1 MLQVLVSL
9 SESAYKEMC
18 ENGIDNVDYDIR
30 QMMKNGKVV
39 NSDRNLCDS
48 CVTSG
53 CVLQSGIVR
62 KHCDFY
68 TEEAEPCEDA
78 VSRKDMYFKLT
89 NGAYPNETIEQFIDR
104 LVKELE
110 AMPPVTPTQRW
121 IPVSERLPEKNMRCL
136 VAVGRFNFTEIATY
150 SDLMEIID
158 HKIFYQG
165 DVGNDSFKNIT
176 QYVKAWMPLPKAYKV
191 VKKCCSDCKHHTN
204 GEIHGVTP
212 CGSCGD
218 DKKNFEQK

>member
-62 KHCDFY
+62 NHCDFY
-68 TEEAEPCEDA
+68 KAESEA
-78 VSRKDMYFKLT
+78 
-89 NGAYPNETIEQFIDR
+89 
-104 LVKELE
+104 
-110 AMPPVTPTQRW
+110 
-121 IPVSERLPEKNMRCL
+121 
-136 VAVGRFNFTEIATY
+136 
-150 SDLMEIID
+150 
-158 HKIFYQG
+158 
-165 DVGNDSFKNIT
+165 
-176 QYVKAWMPLPKAYKV
+176 
-191 VKKCCSDCKHHTN
+191 
-204 GEIHGVTP
+204 
-212 CGSCGD
+212 
-218 DKKNFEQK
+218 